1 MGSAMP
7 VLETIKAQVTA
18 IPHVEDAA
26 CLMCRKCLA
35 RAVCKSKAIIQL
47 DPGEAPFID
56 ASRCYGCQACIPACP
71 AGAIVTG
78 NGSTMQTAY
87 PDGGK

>member
-1 MGSAMP
+1 MEGVMP
-7 VLETIKAQVTA
+7 ILETIKAQVTA
-18 IPHVEDAA
+18 VPHVEDAA
-26 CLMCRKCLA
+26 CRLCRKCLA

-56 ASRCYGCQACIPACP
+56 ASRCYGCQVCIAACP

-78 NGSTMQTAY
+78 NGSTRQATHA
-87 PDGGK
+87 GEKE